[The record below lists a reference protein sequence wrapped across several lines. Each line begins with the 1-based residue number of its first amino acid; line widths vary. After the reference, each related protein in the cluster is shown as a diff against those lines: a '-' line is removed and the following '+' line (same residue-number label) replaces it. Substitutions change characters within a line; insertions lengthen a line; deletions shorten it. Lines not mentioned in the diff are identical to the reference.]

1 MWERWELKLY
11 FYVSTE
17 GQKKEIQVRCEIWVY
32 RTPTAWCDADFCRL
46 EIYGAV
52 GTEVLFEGISVLLGS

>member
-1 MWERWELKLY
+1 MKVTVTVG
-11 FYVSTE
+11 FCGS
-17 GQKKEIQVRCEIWVY
+17 VRCEIWVS
-32 RTPTAWCDADFCRL
+32 RTSTAWCDANFRRF